1 MGVRSIIIGMG
12 NPLLMDDGVGIQVVR
27 ELYSALGERDDV
39 EFCELGTGG
48 IRLMEAMADFDRAW
62 IVDAMVTG
70 SAPPGTIR
78 PFALS
83 EFVTTKNTY
92 STHDTD
98 LATALEMGRMAG
110 IKLPEEVRIWGVEA
124 KETDLFGEVLTEPVA
139 AAVPAVVET
148 ILGELG
154 LFYGINSA
162 RLFKSSQI
170 VAPAGTPAE
179 A

>member
-12 NPLLMDDGVGIQVVR
+12 NSLLMDDGVGIQVVR
-27 ELYSALGERDDV
+27 EVGNVLGNREDV
-39 EFCELGTGG
+39 ELCELGTGG
-48 IRLMEAMADFDRAW
+48 IRLMEAMAGFDRAW

-83 EFVTTKNTY
+83 EFVTSKNTY

-124 KETDLFGEVLTEPVA
+124 QETDLFGEVLTEAVA
-139 AAVPAVVET
+139 AAVPEVVET
-148 ILGELG
+148 ILEELS
-154 LFYGINSA
+154 FY
-162 RLFKSSQI
+162 
-170 VAPAGTPAE
+170 
-179 A
+179 